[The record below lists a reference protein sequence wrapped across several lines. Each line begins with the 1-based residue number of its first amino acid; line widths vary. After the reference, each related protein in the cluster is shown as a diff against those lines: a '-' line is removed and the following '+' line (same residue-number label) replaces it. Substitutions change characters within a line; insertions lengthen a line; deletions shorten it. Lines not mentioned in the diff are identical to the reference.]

1 MNKYAAFRALN
12 TFANARAKLVDALRD
27 AGYVTVEDT
36 HNIIVEW
43 ACEKTGCTF
52 TIAESSG
59 KVMLNSKHKK
69 YEAAKTTV
77 RDVKL
82 MVMGTTRH
90 AESKRTEPTKVR
102 ISAAERAAFAALVK
116 ACGDVKRLRTV
127 VKALAV

>member
-1 MNKYAAFRALN
+1 MLN
-12 TFANARAKLVDALRD
+12 LSSLFYTDSQAEQCLHTELDL
-27 AGYVTVEDT
+27 
-36 HNIIVEW
+36 
-43 ACEKTGCTF
+43 
-52 TIAESSG
+52 ESSERDYIA
-59 KVMLNSKHKK
+59 N
-69 YEAAKTTV
+69 AKTTV

-116 ACGDVKRLRTV
+116 TCGDVKRLRAV